1 MKLRLLLL
9 ALPAFVTALL
19 AVQFTDRYQTT
30 QQIAKLKKYKLEN
43 SIRCSPDW
51 DALKEALDE
60 VDIPPIPGAGSYKW
74 KITTTNDSAQF
85 YFNQGINMYYGFH
98 IIEAMA
104 SFKKAEKFDPSS
116 AMIHWAKALAYGPN
130 INDLGYAAS
139 PDALTAVNKALEL
152 SVSGTAVEKGLILTQ
167 AIRYSADSTQTR
179 EHLNQ
184 LYADKMKELY
194 EQQPSSA
201 DVAALYADAL
211 MLQHPWDLWFSNGKP
226 KDWTPRIRTVLEKLL
241 TAAPLHPGANHY
253 YIHVMEPSPYASL
266 ATASAD
272 RLGSLTPAL
281 SHMVHMPSHIYLRT
295 GNYSKGAAVNED
307 AVKSYKNVLQ
317 LFAPAAGADF
327 LYVIH
332 NLHMQTNHAIMS
344 GNSKY
349 AIESAKQTAA
359 SIPADYLLMEGA
371 LGNYIQYIYYT
382 NILVDVRY
390 ARWDVLLAMQKPPAK
405 QVYSNVLYHF
415 GKGMAFAH
423 QQKLPDAKREYGYL
437 RDLLKDSTLSLPFA
451 PFSPSIDG
459 AIVAG
464 ELLAGTIALAQEGNS
479 ATAIEHFKNAVSKEE
494 EMVYNEPRDWLL
506 NPKHY
511 LGNAYLQM
519 KEWKKAEEVLLS
531 DLKNNNNN
539 IWAMTGL
546 HLAYLQQAK
555 LKEIAA
561 LQQQLKSAIAN
572 ADIKIN
578 APVL

>member
-9 ALPAFVTALL
+9 SLPAFVVALL
-19 AVQFTDRYQTT
+19 AAQFADRYESN
-30 QQIAKLKKYKLEN
+30 QQLTKLKKYKQEN
-43 SIRCSPDW
+43 AIRCSPDW
-51 DALKEALDE
+51 DALKDMLDE
-60 VDIPPIPGAGSYKW
+60 IDIPPIPGAGSYKW
-74 KITTTNDSAQF
+74 KITTANDSAQF

-104 SFKKAEKFDPSS
+104 SFKKAEKFDPSA

-139 PDALTAVNKALEL
+139 PDALTAVYKAVEL
-152 SVSGTAVEKGLILTQ
+152 SSNATAVEKGLILAQ

-179 EHLNQ
+179 TQLNQ
-184 LYADKMKELY
+184 LYADKMKALY
-194 EQQPSSA
+194 DQHPSSA

-226 KDWTPRIRTVLEKLL
+226 KEWTPRIRTVLEKLL
-241 TAAPLHPGANHY
+241 TTTPLHPGANHY

-295 GNYSKGAAVNED
+295 GNYSKGGSVNEE

-344 GNSKY
+344 GDINY

-371 LGNYIQYIYYT
+371 LGSYLQYIYYT
-382 NILVDVRY
+382 TILVDVRY
-390 ARWDVLLAMQKPPAK
+390 ARWDALLAMKQPAAK

-415 GKGMAFAH
+415 GKGMAYAH
-423 QQKLPDAKREYGYL
+423 QQKFADAKREYDYL
-437 RDLLKDSTLSLPFA
+437 SELLKDSTLSLPFA
-451 PFSPSIDG
+451 PFSPAIDG
-459 AIVAG
+459 ANVAAN
-464 ELLAGTIALAQEGNS
+464 LLAGTIALAQKNNAVAITHFS
-479 ATAIEHFKNAVSKEE
+479 KAVAIEEQ
-494 EMVYNEPRDWLL
+494 MVYNEPRDWLL

-511 LGNAYLQM
+511 LGNAYLQN
-519 KEWKKAEEVLLS
+519 KDWKNAEKILLS
-531 DLKNNNNN
+531 DLENNNNN
-539 IWAMTGL
+539 IWAMSGL
-546 HLAYLQQAK
+546 HTAYLKQAK
-555 LKEIAA
+555 TKEATA
-561 LQQQLKSAIAN
+561 LQQKIKKASNNN
-572 ADIKIN
+572 AVKIK